1 MINDEDTSQ
10 DSSKVYH
17 LNYDLLGK
25 STSCVISKK
34 FNRTYSVQEKIA
46 ISFRSTLKT
55 LHEYFV
61 KVFYIPIDL
70 VCDNVVL
77 GTAVVKL
84 DNLLKFTTL
93 KEFLTNYTS
102 NDSTYQSDTTFMIKP
117 TNQVEATESK
127 PHVEVRLLIKYLG
140 TKKLHQTELLENF
153 QKGSEV
159 DVCGGGDTQ
168 KKANEFPPTT
178 QLKINQR
185 EDKDGSEVAPIK
197 GGGSNVDI
205 LKKPVP
211 KYVNKQSKSDPSIPW
226 KPERASSQTE
236 KADIDK
242 ILSSNNPGLITHLPR
257 LFSYNLQMKSI
268 KLNKKPE
275 KGIWQMSFYHD
286 KADTPRTFLNKE
298 INVDDSE
305 ENTIAFED
313 IELKLFF
320 TAHADNIMDLIKSSE
335 VCTLCIKG
343 PHGTHAKA
351 QLDCSSLLIGN
362 KENTSGLILLK
373 NQQNDIIAMATIFV
387 YLDDLGINF
396 NMQSKTTESQVMMTM
411 SSDYQTE
418 INSAKIVDDTKRQLL
433 DESLAYRMIEE
444 LEEWK
449 ICQHEKFLN
458 ELKQKEQSYLLKLKT
473 AWDESRSKQEQVLLD
488 KLDKYSSITKALDA
502 AQKCLIDRGNQ
513 YSEDEKEISK
523 VKLELEK
530 SYNDQLLA
538 IRERARRLEDDML
551 HELKLKDLKHADV
564 ERAKQRLEAENN
576 ELKTTI
582 DHLHCKLQEIQSNMI
597 PKQELEHLVQDMRM
611 LNDKFETT
619 LQSKLYY
626 KEQWAKALRES
637 HKTKIESIHRTKENI
652 LDSKCNRIIDFLS
665 QENCNLDFEQTELD
679 EIKCCLQNFDSND
692 E

>member
-1 MINDEDTSQ
+1 MVNDEETSQ
-10 DSSKVYH
+10 DTLKVYH
-17 LNYDLLGK
+17 LSYELLGK
-25 STSCVISKK
+25 PYSCVLSKK
-34 FNRTYSVQEKIA
+34 FNRTYSVQEMIA

-61 KVFYIPIDL
+61 KVFFIPIDL

-77 GTAVVKL
+77 GTAIVKL
-84 DNLLKFTTL
+84 DNLIKFTTL

-102 NDSTYQSDTTFMIKP
+102 NDSTYQSDTTFMMKP

-140 TKKLHQTELLENF
+140 TKKLHQTELLENY

-168 KKANEFPPTT
+168 NKANEFPPTT
-178 QLKINQR
+178 QVKNNQR
-185 EDKDGSEVAPIK
+185 DDKDGSEVAISK

-205 LKKPVP
+205 LKKPI
-211 KYVNKQSKSDPSIPW
+211 KHISKQSKSDPSIPW
-226 KPERASSQTE
+226 KPERASIQTE
-236 KADIDK
+236 KADIDM
-242 ILSSNNPGLITHLPR
+242 ILSSNNSGKITHLPR

-286 KADTPRTFLNKE
+286 KADTPRAFLNKE

-305 ENTIAFED
+305 DNAIAFED

-335 VCTLCIKG
+335 VCTLSIKG
-343 PHGTHAKA
+343 PHGTSAKA

-373 NQQNDIIAMATIFV
+373 NQQNDIIAMASIFV

-396 NMQSKTTESQVMMTM
+396 NMQLKSTESQVMMTP
-411 SSDYQTE
+411 SEYQTD
-418 INSAKIVDDTKRQLL
+418 SAKTVDDTKRQLL

-473 AWDESRSKQEQVLLD
+473 AWDESRSKQEQVLLE
-488 KLDKYSSITKALDA
+488 KLDKYSSITTALDA
-502 AQKCLIDRGNQ
+502 AQRCLKDRGNQ
-513 YSEDEKEISK
+513 YSEDEKEIHK
-523 VKLELEK
+523 VKVELEK

-551 HELKLKDLKHADV
+551 HELKLKDLKHADI

-597 PKQELEHLVQDMRM
+597 PKQELEHLVQDMVRSMIVNSIYYLLNCLICSFTPNQRM

-619 LQSKLYY
+619 LQSKMYY

-637 HKTKIESIHRTKENI
+637 HKTKIDSIQRSKENI
-652 LDSKCNRIIDFLS
+652 LDSKCNR
-665 QENCNLDFEQTELD
+665 
-679 EIKCCLQNFDSND
+679 
-692 E
+692 

>member
-1 MINDEDTSQ
+1 MVNDEDKSQ
-10 DSSKVYH
+10 DLSKVYH
-17 LNYDLLGK
+17 LNYELLGK
-25 STSCVISKK
+25 SYSCVLSKK

-61 KVFYIPIDL
+61 KVFFIPIDL

-84 DNLLKFTTL
+84 DNLIKFTTI
-93 KEFLTNYTS
+93 KEFLTNYAS
-102 NDSTYQSDTTFMIKP
+102 NDSSYQSDTTFMMKP
-117 TNQVEATESK
+117 IDQVEATESK
-127 PHVEVRLLIKYLG
+127 PHIEVRLLIKYLG
-140 TKKLHQTELLENF
+140 CKKLHQTELLENY
-153 QKGSEV
+153 QKGTEV

-168 KKANEFPPTT
+168 SKANEFPPTT
-178 QLKINQR
+178 QIKNNQR
-185 EDKDGSEVAPIK
+185 EDKDGFEVAPSK

-205 LKKPVP
+205 LKKPI
-211 KYVNKQSKSDPSIPW
+211 KYVNKQTKSDPSIPW
-226 KPERASSQTE
+226 KPERASTHTE
-236 KADIDK
+236 KADINM
-242 ILSSNNPGLITHLPR
+242 ILSSNNSGKITHLPR

-275 KGIWQMSFYHD
+275 KGIWQMSFFHD

-298 INVDDSE
+298 INIDDSE
-305 ENTIAFED
+305 ENTKAFED

-373 NQQNDIIAMATIFV
+373 NQQNDIIAMASIFV

-396 NMQSKTTESQVMMTM
+396 NMQLKSTESQVMVTP
-411 SSDYQTE
+411 SEYQTE
-418 INSAKIVDDTKRQLL
+418 LNSAQTVDDKKRHLL

-473 AWDESRSKQEQVLLD
+473 AWDESKSKQEQVLLE
-488 KLDKYSSITKALDA
+488 KLDKYSSITAALNA
-502 AQKCLIDRGNQ
+502 AQKCLKDRGNQ
-513 YSEDEKEISK
+513 YSEDEKEIHK

-530 SYNDQLLA
+530 SYNAQLLA

-551 HELKLKDLKHADV
+551 HELQLKDLKHADV

-597 PKQELEHLVQDMRM
+597 PKQELEHLVQDMVRSM
-611 LNDKFETT
+611 
-619 LQSKLYY
+619 
-626 KEQWAKALRES
+626 
-637 HKTKIESIHRTKENI
+637 IV
-652 LDSKCNRIIDFLS
+652 
-665 QENCNLDFEQTELD
+665 
-679 EIKCCLQNFDSND
+679 NF
-692 E
+692 

>member
-1 MINDEDTSQ
+1 MVNDEETSQ
-10 DSSKVYH
+10 DTLKVYH
-17 LNYDLLGK
+17 LSYELLGK
-25 STSCVISKK
+25 PYSCVLSKK
-34 FNRTYSVQEKIA
+34 FHRTYSVQEMIA

-61 KVFYIPIDL
+61 KVFFIPIDL

-77 GTAVVKL
+77 GTAIVKL
-84 DNLLKFTTL
+84 DNLIKFTTL

-102 NDSTYQSDTTFMIKP
+102 NDSTYQSDTTFMMKP

-140 TKKLHQTELLENF
+140 TKKLHQTELLENY

-168 KKANEFPPTT
+168 NKANEFPPTT
-178 QLKINQR
+178 QVKNNQR
-185 EDKDGSEVAPIK
+185 DDKDGSEVAISK

-205 LKKPVP
+205 LKNPIKHIS
-211 KYVNKQSKSDPSIPW
+211 KQSKSDPSIPW
-226 KPERASSQTE
+226 KPERASIQTE
-236 KADIDK
+236 KADIDM
-242 ILSSNNPGLITHLPR
+242 ILSSNNSGKITHLPR

-286 KADTPRTFLNKE
+286 KADTPRAFLNKE

-305 ENTIAFED
+305 DNAIAFED

-335 VCTLCIKG
+335 VCTLSIKG
-343 PHGTHAKA
+343 PHGTSAKA

-373 NQQNDIIAMATIFV
+373 NQQNDIIAMASIFV

-396 NMQSKTTESQVMMTM
+396 NMQLKSTESQVMMTP
-411 SSDYQTE
+411 SEYQTD
-418 INSAKIVDDTKRQLL
+418 SAKTVDDTKRQLL

-473 AWDESRSKQEQVLLD
+473 AWDESRSKQEQVLLE
-488 KLDKYSSITKALDA
+488 KLDKYSSITTALDA
-502 AQKCLIDRGNQ
+502 AQRCLKDRGNQ
-513 YSEDEKEISK
+513 YSEDEKEIHK
-523 VKLELEK
+523 VKVELEK

-551 HELKLKDLKHADV
+551 HELKLKDLKHADI

-597 PKQELEHLVQDMRM
+597 PKQELEHLVQDMVRSMIVNSIYYLLNCLICSFTPNQRM

-619 LQSKLYY
+619 LQSKMYY

-637 HKTKIESIHRTKENI
+637 HKTKIDSIQRSKENI
-652 LDSKCNRIIDFLS
+652 LDSKCNR
-665 QENCNLDFEQTELD
+665 
-679 EIKCCLQNFDSND
+679 
-692 E
+692 